1 MSNYEIEPWIETHSG
16 KEFHFLNPKEDDIH
30 IDDIAFSLS
39 NQSRFTGHTVF
50 YSVAEHSILVSELL
64 WLQTKNN
71 DLALAGLL
79 HDASEAYLS
88 DLASPIKQFFP
99 EYKKMEDKI
108 DECIKKKYKLLSDPR
123 VKQADLQQLC
133 TEAYYLLP
141 SNGKTWKCIEGF
153 NPYDGLIPE
162 GLSPDIAYDKFLFFY
177 RQLTKS
183 PIIL

>member
-1 MSNYEIEPWIETHSG
+1 MIYKIEPFIETHSG
-16 KEFHFLNPKEDDIH
+16 KEFHFLNPTEDDID

-39 NQSRFTGHTVF
+39 NQSRYTGHTVF
-50 YSVAEHSILVSELL
+50 YSVAEHSILVAELL
-64 WLQTKNN
+64 YLQTRNK

-88 DLASPIKQFFP
+88 DLASPLKQFFP
-99 EYKKMEDKI
+99 EYKKMEDLI
-108 DECIKKKYKLLSDPR
+108 DGVIKQKFKLISDTR

-141 SNGKTWKCIEGF
+141 SKGKTWKCLEGL

-162 GLSPDIAYDKFLFFY
+162 GLAPNIAYDKFLFVY
-177 RQLTKS
+177 KELTKS